1 MSADEGQ
8 PFKHGALWKRKGLS
22 VISAQTYPTLLVPA
36 FGNAK
41 HFLLCFKLPLLVYIP
56 LESC

>member
-8 PFKHGALWKRKGLS
+8 PVGALWKRKGLS

-41 HFLLCFKLPLLVYIP
+41 HFLSCFKLPLLVYIP